1 MTPSIDSN
9 ITQSLSTFEQ
19 PTDRANSSGV
29 SSLWQEV
36 VARLE
41 ASVEQDICSDDPLL
55 VIKSIRILRQF
66 VVASVM
72 NKLVVG
78 NSSVLRPRL
87 LNSLGRLNQ
96 WSATHINVC
105 IDLFG
110 LVNSLVRDCSSL
122 SEDILNHPELL
133 TNFMNLILSEKTDP
147 MVREADLLFLRSL
160 FRAGDLGSVVVQSPR
175 EKIAIEL
182 FTEATLQVLINSLLF
197 SFPDTISECTTTNNS
212 NNSVLSSNQ
221 SALVLTANARCSLIE
236 ILSVL
241 STSCELA
248 ERLHRCGALNLC
260 HQIIM
265 FISCRH
271 RLWSGDQPKSNSM
284 DRGKTLCN
292 RIGCNRTISPSN
304 QLAARF
310 SLKLMLHLFFHLP
323 NALDSFKKVYN
334 EEEPIKLVA
343 CYSHLTGTMPPV
355 LPNVCYSTPRYQRTK
370 RVLSGNIPSTYSTN
384 NTPIN
389 HDTSSG
395 TSTVIFTCPNE
406 SNLKDA
412 SRKFHQNSVDSTA
425 STDRQSGSSC
435 PVDSRITISTCSC
448 VPLDHGTFA
457 LTGLLR
463 GLIYWRLANQYAN
476 SQTVEAI
483 DQFGTHV
490 ITSAGLGITGDD
502 IALLII
508 QPLTESCLHL
518 EATRIMTWVCH
529 VLVLVLDKSPELHMW
544 TVYTNSFV
552 REVDYRVTSLLKA
565 VQEASDTICFTI
577 QREKGLHQKILQSHT
592 QFLEHLIPLVKL
604 FSCLA
609 SGHESTRIL
618 VGELTMCK
626 KLIDFAMRLKSL
638 GSENANLVLQFQH
651 SIVVLLHVLS
661 RSFSLHHTLFKNQT
675 IGRYLLKIIDDNL
688 PNTIKGSYLSAKLV
702 EAASSTLINQV
713 LPMCPLKETL
723 IDDFISVFIRL
734 LTIGNVQS
742 SSSLLITK
750 VESNSQSINTY
761 DADSF
766 NNNINDSSNNPSTN
780 DNLSRPSITKSNLNS
795 PATTMTNH
803 QFHDI
808 IPVLHLNGIWG
819 LSNLLHTANS
829 SVCINL
835 FHELVNKGV
844 WLELLQLASSIPN
857 NEFNFSFPM
866 KNEWEGNMKITN
878 FDMNS
883 GNRVPVIPG
892 IMVSHQSTEIKY
904 IGEFNQSNEKINDEH
919 SKQKYQTNLNLLN
932 RSNTTHHYNQHQ
944 LFLSNNTQSKFKF
957 SKNSAQ
963 IHILIVYQTLSFLR
977 NLLRDEQFIDTI
989 VSEHWWNIT
998 QFIIAVL
1005 ESNYPQPVKEQAV
1018 LVIAHIATGRT
1029 ARCEVHRNGDL
1040 VEKLTLFMR
1049 SQNSYTKAAALTA
1062 TYNLL
1067 GLQTECLDS
1076 CGLLSAFKVKHK
1088 PYILS
1093 HSRRLRVQHHRH
1105 ETHHHHHHH
1114 GKKQDL
1120 GNQSTSLVSCSINR
1134 RETSTCMAQNALEE
1148 EVEEE
1153 EQQQQEN
1160 ENQDIIVEASDDFI
1174 SENTSSEQT
1183 SIIPQ
1188 TSDTAISF
1196 NIDENDDNDNTDQ
1209 SRLRTLRRRRYYRSW
1224 QATSPSMSDNHE
1236 LLEINEQE
1244 RQLNEPSTEITRS
1257 PSSHSRSSSSSSSG
1271 TSSTSSCVGE
1281 TSVGTE
1287 LTNLHQSVIV
1297 DMCSMSSPS
1306 CTDEDVEDINQHA
1319 VTLSSLSPT
1328 LTISDRAPLADEE
1341 HDEDRGT
1348 TAEMQHS
1355 GMTDSDLLSPLSS
1368 SSQKCEIGS
1377 NPDDVSSTECLDL
1390 NSSEQINNNTT
1401 QNIFNNNTDNSNN
1414 KNDDNNANNGNL
1426 PSTSHH
1432 LSHSTISTS
1441 NSRRDWETGFCQIL
1455 LPFLQELDSDQI
1467 LRSTWD
1473 WLMLCANK
1481 DGKPVFL
1488 NSLFHAWQRL
1498 YTNIPNLTTIQTL
1511 QPEIAQS
1518 SSVSNDNNNN
1528 ITVSEF
1534 LSKIKESMETGTSPN
1549 SLLINLPRYW
1559 ENRHRHRCRRQHRH
1573 HCHHR
1578 HRHRVRRQNQ
1588 QHSTTTTDRP
1598 ESINTVDTNSPVP
1611 PSTSNENLEQT
1622 G

>member
-1 MTPSIDSN
+1 
-9 ITQSLSTFEQ
+9 
-19 PTDRANSSGV
+19 
-29 SSLWQEV
+29 
-36 VARLE
+36 
-41 ASVEQDICSDDPLL
+41 
-55 VIKSIRILRQF
+55 
-66 VVASVM
+66 M

-323 NALDSFKKVYN
+323 NALDSFKKIYN

-395 TSTVIFTCPNE
+395 TSTVIFTSPNE
-406 SNLKDA
+406 SNLEVA

-565 VQEASDTICFTI
+565 VQEASDT
-577 QREKGLHQKILQSHT
+577 QSHT

-742 SSSLLITK
+742 SSLLITK

-766 NNNINDSSNNPSTN
+766 NNNISDNSNNPSTN
-780 DNLSRPSITKSNLNS
+780 DNSSRPSVTKSNLNS

-904 IGEFNQSNEKINDEH
+904 IGEFNQSSEKINNDH

-977 NLLRDEQFIDTI
+977 NLLRDEQFIDTV

-1134 RETSTCMAQNALEE
+1134 CETSTCMAQNALEE

-1174 SENTSSEQT
+1174 SENISSEQT
-1183 SIIPQ
+1183 SIVPQ

-1257 PSSHSRSSSSSSSG
+1257 PSSHSRSSSSSSSSSG

>member
-41 ASVEQDICSDDPLL
+41 ASVEQDMCSDDPLL

-87 LNSLGRLNQ
+87 LDSLGRLNQ

-133 TNFMNLILSEKTDP
+133 TSFMNLILSEKTDP

-271 RLWSGDQPKSNSM
+271 RLWSGDQSKSNSM

-323 NALDSFKKVYN
+323 NALDSFKKIYN

-395 TSTVIFTCPNE
+395 TSTVIFTSPDE
-406 SNLKDA
+406 SNLEDA

-565 VQEASDTICFTI
+565 VQEASDT
-577 QREKGLHQKILQSHT
+577 QSHT

-780 DNLSRPSITKSNLNS
+780 DNSSRPSITKSNLNS

-904 IGEFNQSNEKINDEH
+904 IGEFNQSNEKINDDH

-977 NLLRDEQFIDTI
+977 NLLRDEQFIDTV

-1093 HSRRLRVQHHRH
+1093 HGRRLRVQHHRH

-1174 SENTSSEQT
+1174 SENISSEQT

-1196 NIDENDDNDNTDQ
+1196 NIDENDDNDNTDL

-1257 PSSHSRSSSSSSSG
+1257 PSSHSRSSSSSSSSSG

-1390 NSSEQINNNTT
+1390 NSSEQISNNTT

-1414 KNDDNNANNGNL
+1414 KNDDNNTNNRNI

>member
-1 MTPSIDSN
+1 M
-9 ITQSLSTFEQ
+9 
-19 PTDRANSSGV
+19 
-29 SSLWQEV
+29 
-36 VARLE
+36 
-41 ASVEQDICSDDPLL
+41 
-55 VIKSIRILRQF
+55 
-66 VVASVM
+66 
-72 NKLVVG
+72 
-78 NSSVLRPRL
+78 
-87 LNSLGRLNQ
+87 
-96 WSATHINVC
+96 
-105 IDLFG
+105 
-110 LVNSLVRDCSSL
+110 
-122 SEDILNHPELL
+122 
-133 TNFMNLILSEKTDP
+133 
-147 MVREADLLFLRSL
+147 
-160 FRAGDLGSVVVQSPR
+160 
-175 EKIAIEL
+175 
-182 FTEATLQVLINSLLF
+182 
-197 SFPDTISECTTTNNS
+197 
-212 NNSVLSSNQ
+212 
-221 SALVLTANARCSLIE
+221 
-236 ILSVL
+236 
-241 STSCELA
+241 
-248 ERLHRCGALNLC
+248 
-260 HQIIM
+260 
-265 FISCRH
+265 
-271 RLWSGDQPKSNSM
+271 
-284 DRGKTLCN
+284 
-292 RIGCNRTISPSN
+292 
-304 QLAARF
+304 
-310 SLKLMLHLFFHLP
+310 
-323 NALDSFKKVYN
+323 
-334 EEEPIKLVA
+334 
-343 CYSHLTGTMPPV
+343 
-355 LPNVCYSTPRYQRTK
+355 
-370 RVLSGNIPSTYSTN
+370 
-384 NTPIN
+384 
-389 HDTSSG
+389 
-395 TSTVIFTCPNE
+395 
-406 SNLKDA
+406 
-412 SRKFHQNSVDSTA
+412 
-425 STDRQSGSSC
+425 
-435 PVDSRITISTCSC
+435 
-448 VPLDHGTFA
+448 
-457 LTGLLR
+457 
-463 GLIYWRLANQYAN
+463 
-476 SQTVEAI
+476 
-483 DQFGTHV
+483 
-490 ITSAGLGITGDD
+490 
-502 IALLII
+502 
-508 QPLTESCLHL
+508 
-518 EATRIMTWVCH
+518 
-529 VLVLVLDKSPELHMW
+529 
-544 TVYTNSFV
+544 
-552 REVDYRVTSLLKA
+552 
-565 VQEASDTICFTI
+565 
-577 QREKGLHQKILQSHT
+577 
-592 QFLEHLIPLVKL
+592 
-604 FSCLA
+604 
-609 SGHESTRIL
+609 
-618 VGELTMCK
+618 
-626 KLIDFAMRLKSL
+626 
-638 GSENANLVLQFQH
+638 
-651 SIVVLLHVLS
+651 
-661 RSFSLHHTLFKNQT
+661 
-675 IGRYLLKIIDDNL
+675 
-688 PNTIKGSYLSAKLV
+688 
-702 EAASSTLINQV
+702 
-713 LPMCPLKETL
+713 
-723 IDDFISVFIRL
+723 
-734 LTIGNVQS
+734 
-742 SSSLLITK
+742 
-750 VESNSQSINTY
+750 
-761 DADSF
+761 
-766 NNNINDSSNNPSTN
+766 
-780 DNLSRPSITKSNLNS
+780 
-795 PATTMTNH
+795 
-803 QFHDI
+803 
-808 IPVLHLNGIWG
+808 
-819 LSNLLHTANS
+819 
-829 SVCINL
+829 
-835 FHELVNKGV
+835 
-844 WLELLQLASSIPN
+844 
-857 NEFNFSFPM
+857 
-866 KNEWEGNMKITN
+866 
-878 FDMNS
+878 
-883 GNRVPVIPG
+883 
-892 IMVSHQSTEIKY
+892 
-904 IGEFNQSNEKINDEH
+904 
-919 SKQKYQTNLNLLN
+919 
-932 RSNTTHHYNQHQ
+932 
-944 LFLSNNTQSKFKF
+944 
-957 SKNSAQ
+957 
-963 IHILIVYQTLSFLR
+963 
-977 NLLRDEQFIDTI
+977 
-989 VSEHWWNIT
+989 
-998 QFIIAVL
+998 
-1005 ESNYPQPVKEQAV
+1005 
-1018 LVIAHIATGRT
+1018 
-1029 ARCEVHRNGDL
+1029 
-1040 VEKLTLFMR
+1040 
-1049 SQNSYTKAAALTA
+1049 
-1062 TYNLL
+1062 
-1067 GLQTECLDS
+1067 
-1076 CGLLSAFKVKHK
+1076 KHK

-1174 SENTSSEQT
+1174 SENISSEQT

-1257 PSSHSRSSSSSSSG
+1257 PSSHSRSSSSSSSSSG

-1622 G
+1622 R